1 MNLAAGAPIL
11 KLALAAPAA
20 RGQERGLSVS
30 HCPAMRSE
38 SRRAW
43 SPGSPPTPA
52 SQPLPQRPFEKVPH
66 PPPPDSGPSGGDC
79 AVGPKP

>member
-1 MNLAAGAPIL
+1 M
-11 KLALAAPAA
+11 
-20 RGQERGLSVS
+20 S

-66 PPPPDSGPSGGDC
+66 PLPQTLGPLGEIVLG
-79 AVGPKP
+79 AKALVGCPQDPRLGREGASLLLQRL